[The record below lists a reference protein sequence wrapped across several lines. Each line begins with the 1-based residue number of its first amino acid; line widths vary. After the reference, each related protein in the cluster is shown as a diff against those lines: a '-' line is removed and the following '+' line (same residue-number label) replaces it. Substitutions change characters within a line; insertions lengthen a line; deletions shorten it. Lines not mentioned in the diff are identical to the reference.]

1 VAISHQ
7 EGGAMMGGI
16 EGIVALVVGIAV
28 VLFVPALVW
37 ATVIA
42 GLIQI
47 VREKVRK
54 MRPRPERPELPT
66 RVGW

>member
-1 VAISHQ
+1 
-7 EGGAMMGGI
+7 MGGI
-16 EGIVALVVGIAV
+16 EGIVALVIGIAV

-42 GLIQI
+42 GLTQI
-47 VREKVRK
+47 VREKVRES
-54 MRPRPERPELPT
+54 RPRQERPPLPT